1 MAEQSTTVDAGIDA
15 ADTSAEVEDTSIDTT
30 EDGSLED
37 IEVDLEDESESE
49 EQSEDETDSE
59 SEETDADE
67 ESEVEKPKEKQLSD
81 EEKQKAFNKEMA
93 EKRIQAKQQRELTLK
108 QQQEDYL
115 NKAEDNRDLALRQL
129 QIDAYNNKVE
139 GNTNKLTNGY
149 ERAIKDFSILA
160 SGSPEIKAEV
170 DQAIDAF
177 QAMNVTMDSY
187 GNPIQV
193 RGDLYE
199 YLQSKAQSIEQL
211 TQMGARR
218 QDTAKGKER
227 SKTLTMPSRAPQ
239 KPKVD
244 PDLAAFDEE
253 AAKW

>member
-1 MAEQSTTVDAGIDA
+1 MAEQSTEVEATDV
-15 ADTSAEVEDTSIDTT
+15 ADTSAQVEDTST
-30 EDGSLED
+30 EDTEDVALED

-49 EQSEDETDSE
+49 EQSEDDTKGE
-59 SEETDADE
+59 SEETETDE

-177 QAMNVTMDSY
+177 QAMNVTMDNY
-187 GNPIQV
+187 GNPIDV
-193 RGDLYE
+193 RGDIYA
-199 YLQSKAQSIEQL
+199 YLQSKAGSIEQL
-211 TQMGARR
+211 TRMGARR
-218 QDTAKGKER
+218 QDDAKGKEK
-227 SKTLTMPSRAPQ
+227 SKTSLVPTRAPQ

-244 PDLAAFDEE
+244 PDMAAFEEE
-253 AAKW
+253 AGKW